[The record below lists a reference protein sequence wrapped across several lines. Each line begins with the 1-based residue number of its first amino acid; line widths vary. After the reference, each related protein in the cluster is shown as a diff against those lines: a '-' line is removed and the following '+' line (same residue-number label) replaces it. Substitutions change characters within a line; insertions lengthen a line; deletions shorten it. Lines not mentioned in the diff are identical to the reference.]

1 MPEIIL
7 EKVTIPTWANP
18 FPVTVNGKTYYYP
31 AGETLKVPYEVAEVI
46 RQLEHDPSLPPSS
59 GGGGTGGGA
68 DILND
73 KGIIKQLY
81 LPDGYP
87 YAEVKEE
94 YILPETEW
102 ESTGGE
108 ALLPNEISFIVGET
122 YIVNWNG
129 TNFECVAADVSD
141 MGIPNGALGN
151 YGALNGETGT
161 GEPFVIAAIGVDG
174 VVIIPMDSSSYG
186 TVSVY
191 GKTRTVT
198 TINGKYLPV
207 YSANT
212 EDRGVVNAEDIHGV
226 FFPDNAG
233 LYVKIGSTTY
243 GDVQPL
249 PWHAFSYITLPGKDN
264 SVRAFLENVYG
275 YYGPA
280 GNEQVVVFQTPFYY
294 EEYKGLARFELVF
307 DGDSEDALLKDIIY
321 HYNDST
327 GGGTTVILP
336 PTEAVYSAAQ
346 ERFFISSGVDA
357 SKFTLGEKYTI
368 NYNGADYECVAVD
381 GSIMGVAGLV
391 GLGNISVFVGGEDT
405 GEPFVLGIAPLE
417 LQPEMGVAGIVI
429 ALDGAASV
437 TVSISSNAA
446 DDDGAENVT
455 VFVDIYG
462 TIAGTYQ
469 GFTSDKTENIQKR
482 SHTNAEIL
490 ALVKRGKN
498 VIIRNFYSD
507 SDAAC
512 KYYTLSAVDYTYATF
527 TNVEVNSNWLLGGQ
541 IRVRLNGEMS
551 MYEKAR
557 TW

>member
-151 YGALNGETGT
+151 YGAFNGETGT
-161 GEPFVIAAIGVDG
+161 GEPFLIGAIGVDG

-186 TVSVY
+186 TVSIY
-191 GKTRTVT
+191 GKSRTVT
-198 TINGKYLPV
+198 TINEKYLPV

-212 EDRGVVNAEDIHGV
+212 EDRGIVNEDDIK
-226 FFPDNAG
+226 FTIFTYDYG
-233 LYVKIGSTTY
+233 LRVEVGSTTF
-243 GDVQPL
+243 GDVNTL
-249 PWHAFSYITLPGKDN
+249 PYSAFSSLTLPGKDN
-264 SVRAFLENVYG
+264 SVYAFLENVYG

-280 GNEQVVVFQTPFYY
+280 GNEQVVVFQTPFFY

-307 DGDSEDALLKDIIY
+307 DGDSEDALLKDIVY
-321 HYNDST
+321 YYNEGAS
-327 GGGTTVILP
+327 GGTTVILP
-336 PTEAVYSAAQ
+336 ETEAVYSEDEGQFLIA
-346 ERFFISSGVDA
+346 SGVD
-357 SKFTLGEKYTI
+357 SSMFTVGEKYTI
-368 NYNGADYECVAVD
+368 NYNGTDYECEAID
-381 GSIMGVAGLV
+381 MSALGAPGIYFGNV
-391 GLGNISVFVGGEDT
+391 GAMTGGNDT
-405 GEPFVLGIAPLE
+405 GEPFVLGILPLE
-417 LQPEMGVAGIVI
+417 VQPDMGAAAMVM
-429 ALDGAASV
+429 ALDGAESV
-437 TVSISSNAA
+437 RLSISGVAA
-446 DDDGAENVT
+446 VDDGNVT

-462 TIAGTYQ
+462 TIGGTYH
-469 GFTSDKTENIQKR
+469 GSSTAKPENIRKR
-482 SHTNAEIL
+482 THTDAEIL

-498 VIIRNFYSD
+498 VIIRNFYAD
-507 SDAAC
+507 SDAAYKC
-512 KYYTLSAVDYTYATF
+512 YTLSTADYSYATF
-527 TNVEVNSNWLLGGQ
+527 TNIEVDSNWLLGGQ
-541 IRVRLNGEMS
+541 IRVSSFNAMS